1 MSAHKERPILF
12 SAPMVR
18 AILKGRKTQTR
29 RIVKGD
35 ATAERMD
42 SFFTTFGANGYM
54 FFGPE
59 HEATFPSREA
69 FRQWVNKTY
78 PETQWTICPYGKP
91 GERLWVRE
99 TWSHDAANVEQCRVK
114 YEDAMGGCVYGPYYR
129 ATDGAPDTL
138 RWIPSIHM
146 PRWASR
152 INLGITSVRVERLQ
166 DISRG
171 DCMAEGCP
179 FPNMAESDPK
189 KWYAD
194 LWDSFNGDGAW
205 DKNPWVWVV
214 EFKRV
219 AQP

>member
-1 MSAHKERPILF
+1 MKERPILF

-18 AILKGRKTQTR
+18 AILDGSKTQTR
-29 RIVKGD
+29 RVVKGD
-35 ATAERMD
+35 VTAERME

-69 FRQWVNKTY
+69 FHDWAKKVY
-78 PETQWTICPYGKP
+78 PEHQWTLCPYGKP
-91 GERLWVRE
+91 GDRLWVRE
-99 TWSHDAANVEQCRVK
+99 TWAHDASSVEQCRVAH
-114 YEDAMGGCVYGPYYR
+114 EDAMGSSCGPYFR
-129 ATDGAPDTL
+129 ATECAPETL

-152 INLGITSVRVERLQ
+152 ITLEITAVRVERLQ

-179 FPNMAESDPK
+179 FPNIANETDPK

-194 LWDSFNGDGAW
+194 LWRSINGDDAW

-214 EFKRV
+214 EFKQV
-219 AQP
+219 KP

>member
-18 AILKGRKTQTR
+18 AILDGRKTQTR
-29 RIVKGD
+29 RIVNPQPFAGKSDEAMRARFIELGALGRD
-35 ATAERMD
+35 ESLTALLN
-42 SFFTTFGANGYM
+42 GARNAG
-54 FFGPE
+54 FID
-59 HEATFPSREA
+59 
-69 FRQWVNKTY
+69 VK
-78 PETQWTICPYGKP
+78 CPYGKP
-91 GERLWVRE
+91 GDRLWVRE
-99 TWSHDAANVEQCRVK
+99 TWSHDAASVEQCRAK
-114 YEDAMGGCVYGPYYR
+114 YEDAMGGPCYGPYYR
-129 ATDGAPDTL
+129 ATECAPDTL

-194 LWDSFNGDGAW
+194 LWDSINGNGAW

-219 AQP
+219 TQP

>member
-1 MSAHKERPILF
+1 MSAIKERPILF

-18 AILKGRKTQTR
+18 AILDGRKTQTR
-29 RIVKGD
+29 RAVTHKWPYLWEEPWYTTGKTIVDLPTQPGAFMEFRHRQQD
-35 ATAERMD
+35 APCFEGSLASILVPCR
-42 SFFTTFGANGYM
+42 
-54 FFGPE
+54 
-59 HEATFPSREA
+59 
-69 FRQWVNKTY
+69 
-78 PETQWTICPYGKP
+78 YGKP

-99 TWSHDAANVEQCRVK
+99 TWAHDAASVEQCRAK
-114 YEDAMGGCVYGPYYR
+114 YEDAMGGPCYGPYYR
-129 ATDGAPDTL
+129 ATECAPDTL

-179 FPNMAESDPK
+179 FPNMAESDQK
-189 KWYAD
+189 QWYAD
-194 LWDSFNGDGAW
+194 SWNSTHKADTW

-214 EFKRV
+214 EFKR
-219 AQP
+219 AA